1 MVDGDDSFKRPGAVP
16 FNWEIRPGV
25 PKTGNPLPD
34 ELIPTLLQPPKKL
47 HPLRLKPFPP
57 SNQPSPSSS
66 SSSSV
71 SSISKT
77 RPVSPFAHPS
87 SFKLKPPPDSDSS
100 HSLGPP
106 EPYWRSSSP
115 RGRLDSGTSS
125 RRWRAL
131 KSLIGL
137 KKSKTGDVKKT
148 GEESTS
154 SESDNFYESETTFS
168 PSEDSSRGS
177 VSTRCG
183 SPKSSSPSLRGSS
196 LKRIQSDLSSYE
208 KKTIIMMA
216 RDRLR

>member
-16 FNWEIRPGV
+16 FIWEIRPGV

-34 ELIPTLLQPPKKL
+34 DLIPTLLQPPKKL

-57 SNQPSPSSS
+57 SNQPSPSSPS
-66 SSSSV
+66 SSSST
-71 SSISKT
+71 ISKT
-77 RPVSPFAHPS
+77 RPASPFAPPS
-87 SFKLKPPPDSDSS
+87 SFKLKPSPDSDSP

-106 EPYWRSSSP
+106 TPYWRSSSP
-115 RGRLDSGTSS
+115 GTTS
-125 RRWRAL
+125 RRWRSL

-137 KKSKTGDVKKT
+137 RKSKAGDVKKT

-168 PSEDSSRGS
+168 PSEGSSRGS

-208 KKTIIMMA
+208 KKAIIRMA